1 MANKLQS
8 LMKNEFKEKIEIPTK
23 IHDPVFDEGK
33 KEEKPKPA
41 KKRDK
46 IPEPEEPKIELI
58 DYTYL
63 Q

>member
-1 MANKLQS
+1 
-8 LMKNEFKEKIEIPTK
+8 MKNEFKEKIEIPAK

-41 KKRDK
+41 KKGDK